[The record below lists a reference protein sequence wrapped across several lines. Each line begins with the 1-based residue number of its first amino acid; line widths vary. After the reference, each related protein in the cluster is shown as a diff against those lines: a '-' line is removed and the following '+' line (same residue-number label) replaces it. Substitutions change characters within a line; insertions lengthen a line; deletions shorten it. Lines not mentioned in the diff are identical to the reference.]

1 MLPADAGGVAFFTE
15 DLKETGQEFDPCMQV
30 LCEGFEKVYP

>member
-15 DLKETGQEFDPCMQV
+15 DLKETGQEF
-30 LCEGFEKVYP
+30 EKVYP